1 MMAPYL
7 ILSDIHANYEALEA
21 VLEDARGRYDR
32 ILCLG
37 DLVGYGADPNPVAEW
52 SKSNVASVIRGNHD
66 RACTGN
72 DSLEY
77 FNPAARA
84 SALWT
89 RSALTPANGSYLEHL
104 ARGPLRVTHE
114 NASHLSGD
122 SSGAGDSSGGFD
134 LVHGSPLDED
144 EYLVSVDD
152 VQFLGDYLETKLTFF
167 GHTHLQGGFLL
178 APRGVKRITPDKAVQ
193 LEPDYYYLI
202 NPGSVGQPRDGD
214 PRAAY
219 AVYSPED
226 RTIEYGRVP
235 YDIGKAA
242 AKILH
247 AGLPES
253 LAMRLFE
260 GI

>member
-1 MMAPYL
+1 MAPDMIAQYL
-7 ILSDIHANYEALEA
+7 VVSDIHGNYEALEA

-37 DLVGYGADPNPVAEW
+37 DLVGYGADPNQVAEW
-52 SKSNVASVIRGNHD
+52 AKSNVASIVRGNHD
-66 RACTGN
+66 RACTGT
-72 DSLEY
+72 DLLEY

-89 RSALTPANGSYLEHL
+89 RSALTLGNSTYLERL
-104 ARGPLRVTHE
+104 ARGPLRVPH
-114 NASHLSGD
+114 NGD
-122 SSGAGDSSGGFD
+122 GGFD

-144 EYLVSVDD
+144 EYLVGLED
-152 VQFLGDYLETKLTFF
+152 VLLLGQQLETKITFF
-167 GHTHLQGGFLL
+167 GHTHLQGGFML
-178 APRGVKRITPDKAVQ
+178 APRSVGRILMRRVLQ

-219 AVYSPED
+219 ALYSPED
-226 RTIEYGRVP
+226 RTVEFGRVP

-242 AKILH
+242 GKILQ
-247 AGLPES
+247 AELPES
-253 LAMRLFE
+253 LALRLFE

>member
-7 ILSDIHANYEALEA
+7 IVSDIHGNYEALEA
-21 VLEDARGRYDR
+21 VLESARGRYDR

-37 DLVGYGADPNPVAEW
+37 DLVGYGADPNQVAQW
-52 SKSNVASVIRGNHD
+52 AKSNVASIVRGNHD
-66 RACTGN
+66 RACTGT

-89 RSALTPANGSYLEHL
+89 RGALTPGNSNYLEHL
-104 ARGPLRVTHE
+104 ARGPLHVTH
-114 NASHLSGD
+114 SGN
-122 SSGAGDSSGGFD
+122 GGFD

-144 EYLVSVDD
+144 EYLVGLED
-152 VQFLGDYLETKLTFF
+152 VQFLGASLETKLTFF

-178 APRGVKRITPDKAVQ
+178 APRSVKRIVPDRVLQ

-219 AVYSPED
+219 ALYSPED
-226 RTIEYGRVP
+226 HTIEYGRVP

-242 AKILH
+242 AKILQVE
-247 AGLPES
+247 LPES
-253 LAMRLFE
+253 LALRLFE

>member
-1 MMAPYL
+1 M
-7 ILSDIHANYEALEA
+7 
-21 VLEDARGRYDR
+21 LEDARGRYDR

-37 DLVGYGADPNPVAEW
+37 DLVGYGADPNQVAEW
-52 SKSNVASVIRGNHD
+52 AKSNVVSIVRGNHD
-66 RACTGN
+66 RACTGT
-72 DSLEY
+72 DLLEY
-77 FNPAARA
+77 FNPSARA

-89 RSALTPANGSYLEHL
+89 RGALTPGNSNYLEHL
-104 ARGPLRVTHE
+104 ARGPLRVTH
-114 NASHLSGD
+114 NGD
-122 SSGAGDSSGGFD
+122 GGDGGFD

-144 EYLVSVDD
+144 EYLVGVED
-152 VQFLGDYLETKLTFF
+152 VLFLGR
-167 GHTHLQGGFLL
+167 
-178 APRGVKRITPDKAVQ
+178 APGNEAHVLRPYAPAGRLPAGPAEREAAVLMHRVLQ

-219 AVYSPED
+219 ALYSPED
-226 RTIEYGRVP
+226 RTVEFRRVP

-242 AKILH
+242 AKILQ
-247 AGLPES
+247 AELPES

>member
-1 MMAPYL
+1 MSPYL
-7 ILSDIHANYEALEA
+7 IVSDIHGNYEALEA

-37 DLVGYGADPNPVAEW
+37 DLVGYGADPNRVADW
-52 SKSNVASVIRGNHD
+52 AKSNVVSIVRGNHD
-66 RACTGN
+66 RACTGS
-72 DSLEY
+72 DLLEY
-77 FNPAARA
+77 FNPSARA

-89 RSALTPANGSYLEHL
+89 RGTLTPANHGYLEHL
-104 ARGPLRVTHE
+104 ARGPLRVTSPGS
-114 NASHLSGD
+114 SHLA
-122 SSGAGDSSGGFD
+122 GASNGGFD

-144 EYLVSVDD
+144 EYLTGVED
-152 VQFLGDYLETKLTFF
+152 VQFLSEYLETTLTFF

-178 APRGVKRITPDKAVQ
+178 AARGIKRIPPGRVLQ

-219 AVYSPED
+219 ALYSPED
-226 RTIEYGRVP
+226 RAVEFKRVA

-242 AKILH
+242 AKILQ
-247 AGLPES
+247 ADLPES
-253 LAMRLFE
+253 LALRLFE

>member
-1 MMAPYL
+1 MMTRYL
-7 ILSDIHANYEALEA
+7 IVSDIHGNHEALEA
-21 VLEDARGRYDR
+21 VLEHARGRYGK

-37 DLVGYGADPNPVAEW
+37 DLVGYGANPNQVTEW
-52 SKSNVASVIRGNHD
+52 AKSNAASIVRGNHD
-66 RACTGN
+66 RACTGT

-77 FNPAARA
+77 FNPSARA

-89 RSALTPANGSYLEHL
+89 RGTLTPGNSNYLEHL
-104 ARGPLRVTHE
+104 ARGPLRVTH
-114 NASHLSGD
+114 NGD
-122 SSGAGDSSGGFD
+122 DGFD

-144 EYLVSVDD
+144 EYLVGVED
-152 VQFLGDYLETKLTFF
+152 VQFIGEYLESKLTFF

-178 APRGVKRITPDKAVQ
+178 APRSIQRIVPDRVLQ

-219 AVYSPED
+219 ALYSPED
-226 RTIEYGRVP
+226 RTIEYKRVP

-242 AKILH
+242 AKILQ
-247 AGLPES
+247 AELPES
-253 LAMRLFE
+253 LALRLFE
-260 GI
+260 GV

>member
-7 ILSDIHANYEALEA
+7 IVSDIHGNYEALEA
-21 VLEDARGRYDR
+21 VLENARGRYER

-37 DLVGYGADPNPVAEW
+37 DLVGYGADPNQVTEW
-52 SKSNVASVIRGNHD
+52 AKANVASIVRGNHD
-66 RACTGN
+66 RACTGT
-72 DSLEY
+72 DMLEY
-77 FNPAARA
+77 FNPSARA

-89 RSALTPANGSYLEHL
+89 RGELTAANSNYLEHL
-104 ARGPLRVTHE
+104 ARGPLRVTH
-114 NASHLSGD
+114 NGD
-122 SSGAGDSSGGFD
+122 DGFD

-144 EYLVSVDD
+144 EYLVGVED
-152 VQFLGDYLETKLTFF
+152 VRFLGGHLETKLTFF

-178 APRGVKRITPDKAVQ
+178 APRSAKRIAPDRVVQ

-214 PRAAY
+214 ARAAY
-219 AVYSPED
+219 ALYSPDD
-226 RTIEYGRVP
+226 RTVEFKRVP

-242 AKILH
+242 AKILQ
-247 AGLPES
+247 ASLPES

-260 GI
+260 GA

>member
-7 ILSDIHANYEALEA
+7 ILSDIHGNYEALEA
-21 VLEDARGRYDR
+21 VLENARGRYGSV
-32 ILCLG
+32 LCLG
-37 DLVGYGADPNPVAEW
+37 DLVGYGADPNQVTEW
-52 SKSNVASVIRGNHD
+52 AKSNVASAIRGNHD
-66 RACTGN
+66 RACTGQ
-72 DSLEY
+72 DLLEY

-89 RSALTPANGSYLEHL
+89 RGALTPGNWSYLEHL
-104 ARGPLRVTHE
+104 ARGPLRVTH
-114 NASHLSGD
+114 NGD
-122 SSGAGDSSGGFD
+122 SGFD

-144 EYLVSVDD
+144 EYLVGVED
-152 VQFLGDYLETKLTFF
+152 VQFLGEYLETKLTFF

-178 APRGVKRITPDKAVQ
+178 APRSVKRIVPDRVLQ

-219 AVYSPED
+219 ALYSPEG
-226 RTIEYGRVP
+226 RTVEFGRVA

-242 AKILH
+242 AKILRVE
-247 AGLPES
+247 LPES

-260 GI
+260 GV

>member
-1 MMAPYL
+1 MPYL
-7 ILSDIHANYEALEA
+7 IVSDIHGNYEALEA

-37 DLVGYGADPNPVAEW
+37 DLVGYGADPNQVAKW
-52 SKSNVASVIRGNHD
+52 ARSNAASVIRGNHD
-66 RACTGN
+66 RACTGT
-72 DSLEY
+72 DLLEN

-84 SALWT
+84 SAFWT
-89 RSALTPANGSYLEHL
+89 RGALTPDNWSYLEHL
-104 ARGPLRVTHE
+104 ARGPLRVTH
-114 NASHLSGD
+114 D
-122 SSGAGDSSGGFD
+122 GAPDDGFD
-134 LVHGSPLDED
+134 MVHGSPLDED
-144 EYLVSVDD
+144 EYLVGVDD
-152 VQFLGDYLETKLTFF
+152 VQFLGDYLDTKLTFF

-178 APRGVKRITPDKAVQ
+178 GPRSVKRFMPDRTLQ
-193 LEPDYYYLI
+193 LEPDYYYLV

-219 AVYSPED
+219 ALYSPED
-226 RTIEYGRVP
+226 RTVEYGRVP

-242 AKILH
+242 AKILQ
-247 AGLPES
+247 AELPES

>member
-1 MMAPYL
+1 MMASYL
-7 ILSDIHANYEALEA
+7 ILSDIHGNYEALEA

-52 SKSNVASVIRGNHD
+52 AKSNVASIVRGNHD
-66 RACTGN
+66 RACTGT

-77 FNPAARA
+77 FNPSARA
-84 SALWT
+84 SAVWT
-89 RSALTPANGSYLEHL
+89 RGVLTPGNSNYLEHL
-104 ARGPLRVTHE
+104 ARGPLRVTP
-114 NASHLSGD
+114 NGV
-122 SSGAGDSSGGFD
+122 SSEGFD

-144 EYLVSVDD
+144 EYLVGLED
-152 VQFLGDYLETKLTFF
+152 VQFLGEYLETKLTFF
-167 GHTHLQGGFLL
+167 GHTHLQGGFML
-178 APRGVKRITPDKAVQ
+178 APRSVSRLLMNRVVQ

-219 AVYSPED
+219 ALYSPED
-226 RTIEYGRVP
+226 RTVEFRRVP

-242 AKILH
+242 AKILE
-247 AGLPES
+247 AELPES

-260 GI
+260 GA

>member
-1 MMAPYL
+1 MMAAYL
-7 ILSDIHANYEALEA
+7 IVSDIHGNYEALEA
-21 VLEDARGRYDR
+21 VLEDAGGRYDR

-37 DLVGYGADPNPVAEW
+37 DLVGYGADPNQVARW
-52 SKSNVASVIRGNHD
+52 ARLNAVSVIRGNHD
-66 RACTGN
+66 RACTGT
-72 DSLEY
+72 DLLEN

-84 SALWT
+84 SAFWT
-89 RSALTPANGSYLEHL
+89 RGALTPDNWNYLEHL
-104 ARGPLRVTHE
+104 PRGPLRVTH
-114 NASHLSGD
+114 D
-122 SSGAGDSSGGFD
+122 SAPDGGFD

-144 EYLVSVDD
+144 EYLVGVDD
-152 VQFLGDYLETKLTFF
+152 VQFLGDYLDTRLTFF

-178 APRGVKRITPDKAVQ
+178 GARKVKRFMPDRTVQ

-219 AVYSPED
+219 ALYSPEN
-226 RTIEYGRVP
+226 RTVEYGRVP

-242 AKILH
+242 AKILQ
-247 AGLPES
+247 AELPES

>member
-1 MMAPYL
+1 VLYL
-7 ILSDIHANYEALEA
+7 IISDIHSNYEALEA
-21 VLEDARGRYDR
+21 VLGDARGRYDE

-37 DLVGYGADPNPVAEW
+37 DVVGYGADPNQVSHW
-52 SKSNVASVIRGNHD
+52 NRLNVRSVVRGNHD
-66 RACTGN
+66 RACSGS
-72 DSLEY
+72 DLLEN
-77 FNPAARA
+77 FNPAART

-89 RSALTPANGSYLEHL
+89 REALTPENHSYLERL
-104 ARGPLRVTHE
+104 PAGPLRIMP
-114 NASHLSGD
+114 D
-122 SSGAGDSSGGFD
+122 GACDGGFD

-144 EYLVSVDD
+144 EYLVGPDD
-152 VQFLGDYLETKLTFF
+152 VRFLGDYLDTRLTFF

-178 APRGVKRITPDKAVQ
+178 TPRNVKRLAPYRTLQ
-193 LEPDYYYLI
+193 LEPDYFYLI

-219 AVYSPED
+219 ALYSPED

-242 AKILH
+242 AKILQ
-247 AGLPES
+247 ASLPES

>member
-1 MMAPYL
+1 VPYL
-7 ILSDIHANYEALEA
+7 ILSDIHGNYDALEA
-21 VLEDARGRYDR
+21 VLADARGRYDR

-37 DLVGYGADPNPVAEW
+37 DLVGYGAEPNQVVQW
-52 SKSNVASVIRGNHD
+52 IKSNVASVVRGNHD
-66 RACTGN
+66 RACSGR
-72 DSLEY
+72 DVLEG

-89 RSALTPANGSYLEHL
+89 RGVLTPENESYLERL
-104 ARGPLRVTHE
+104 PRGPLCIVPE
-114 NASHLSGD
+114 GVPNGN
-122 SSGAGDSSGGFD
+122 FD

-144 EYLVSVDD
+144 EYLVGLDD
-152 VQFLGDYLETKLTFF
+152 VRFLRGCLDSKLTFF

-178 APRGVKRITPDKAVQ
+178 TPRSVKRFTPDQALQ
-193 LEPDYYYLI
+193 LEPDYFYLI

-219 AVYSPED
+219 ALYSPENH
-226 RTIEYGRVP
+226 TIEYGRVP

-242 AKILH
+242 AKILQ
-247 AGLPES
+247 AELPES
-253 LAMRLFE
+253 LAMRLFQ

>member
-1 MMAPYL
+1 MPYL
-7 ILSDIHANYEALEA
+7 ILSDIHGNYEALEA
-21 VLEDARGRYDR
+21 VLEQARGRYDS

-52 SKSNVASVIRGNHD
+52 AKSNAASVIRGNHD
-66 RACTGN
+66 RACTGS
-72 DSLEY
+72 DLLEY

-84 SALWT
+84 SAFWT
-89 RSALTPANGSYLEHL
+89 RGTLTPENRIYLERL
-104 ARGPLRVTHE
+104 SAGPLRVQVSATP
-114 NASHLSGD
+114 
-122 SSGAGDSSGGFD
+122 GGEFD

-144 EYLVSVDD
+144 EYLVGVED
-152 VQFLGDYLETKLTFF
+152 VRDLSGYLDTKLTFF
-167 GHTHLQGGFLL
+167 GHTHIQGGFLL
-178 APRGVKRITPDKAVQ
+178 ATRGVKRVLPDRVLQ

-214 PRAAY
+214 PRAAF
-219 AVYSPED
+219 ALYSPND
-226 RTIEYGRVP
+226 RLVEYGRVP
-235 YDIGKAA
+235 YDIGRAA
-242 AKILH
+242 AKILQ

>member
-1 MMAPYL
+1 VPYL
-7 ILSDIHANYEALEA
+7 IVSDIHGNHEALEA

-37 DLVGYGADPNPVAEW
+37 DLVGYGADPNPIATW
-52 SKSNVASVIRGNHD
+52 ARSNVVSVVRGNHD
-66 RACTGN
+66 RACTGT
-72 DSLEY
+72 DLLEN

-84 SALWT
+84 SAFWT
-89 RSALTPANGSYLEHL
+89 RGALTPDNWSYLEQL
-104 ARGPLRVTHE
+104 PQGPLRVTTGG
-114 NASHLSGD
+114 ASN
-122 SSGAGDSSGGFD
+122 GGFD

-144 EYLVSVDD
+144 EYLVGVED
-152 VQFLGDYLETKLTFF
+152 VQFLRNYLGTKLTFF

-178 APRGVKRITPDKAVQ
+178 APRSVKRLIPDRVVQ

-219 AVYSPED
+219 ALYSPED
-226 RTIEYGRVP
+226 RTIEYRRAP

-242 AKILH
+242 AKILQ
-247 AGLPES
+247 AELPES

>member
-1 MMAPYL
+1 VPYL
-7 ILSDIHANYEALEA
+7 IVSDIHANYEALEA
-21 VLEDARGRYDR
+21 VLENARGRYDK

-52 SKSNVASVIRGNHD
+52 VKTNVASVVRGNHD
-66 RACTGN
+66 RACTGT

-77 FNPAARA
+77 FNPSARA

-89 RSALTPANGSYLEHL
+89 RGVLTPGNWSYLEHL
-104 ARGPLRVTHE
+104 ARGPLRIVD
-114 NASHLSGD
+114 GD
-122 SSGAGDSSGGFD
+122 FD

-144 EYLVSVDD
+144 EYLVGVED
-152 VQFLGDYLETKLTFF
+152 VQFLGECLETKLTFF

-178 APRGVKRITPDKAVQ
+178 ATRGVKGIVPDRVVQ

-219 AVYSPED
+219 ALYSPEE
-226 RTIEYGRVP
+226 RTVEYGRVP
-235 YDIGKAA
+235 YDVGKAA
-242 AKILH
+242 SKILQ

-253 LAMRLFE
+253 LALRLFE